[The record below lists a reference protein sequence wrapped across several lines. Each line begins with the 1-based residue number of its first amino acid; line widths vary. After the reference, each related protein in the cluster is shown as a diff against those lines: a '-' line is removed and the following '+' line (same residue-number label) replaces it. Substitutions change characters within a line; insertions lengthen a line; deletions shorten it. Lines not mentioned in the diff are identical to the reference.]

1 MTYYRI
7 AGRLRDVPAS
17 PWRWR
22 TTRLDSLQALWA
34 HLQCYR
40 WPQHTELRVFLASSA
55 ERLEALLARANAGEL
70 STSLAAEDITPG
82 QPLPG
87 GMLGAVAGADKPAE
101 PAQQDAP
108 RGVESARHR
117 EQRESLDP
125 LDLRRLELEVGAGG
139 DQDLPY
145 TFAWPDFWPQAL
157 AWLRLTRRVQQGE
170 GPQRAER
177 SGVPG

>member
-7 AGRLRDVPAS
+7 AGRLRGDPAP

-87 GMLGAVAGADKPAE
+87 GALGAAAGANEPEE
-101 PAQQDAP
+101 PAHEDAHP
-108 RGVESARHR
+108 GVEGVRPR
-117 EQRESLDP
+117 EQRENLDH
-125 LDLRRLELEVGAGG
+125 LDLRRLELEGGAGG
-139 DQDLPY
+139 DHDLPY
-145 TFAWPDFWPQAL
+145 TFAWPGFWPDAL
-157 AWLRLTRRVQQGE
+157 AWLRLTRRVRPGE

-177 SGVPG
+177 SGLPG